1 MATWKVK
8 FYNPTKGFGFI
19 AADDNS
25 GELFVHSTKII
36 GEIHD
41 GDAVKYEVGEWRK
54 GPEAINV
61 ERISEDAA
69 MAA

>member
-1 MATWKVK
+1 MTTGKVK

-41 GDAVKYEVGEWRK
+41 GDSVSYEVGEGRK
-54 GPEAINV
+54 GPEAKEVKKI
-61 ERISEDAA
+61 
-69 MAA
+69 